1 MALPIPKNPTGQPD
15 HGSRTT
21 FKAPISMAVL
31 SHCPRPAKPPA
42 TRGKWGARK
51 QPAALLSHP
60 ITLRASQRP
69 TRPHQCLAQH
79 FPPCCCR
86 GKCHQ
91 LSPQGTHR
99 LPFGG
104 CHVPHWLA
112 EGIGMEKA
120 PHCFLFCA
128 IGEKVA
134 LGCPALMRGT
144 ARLIAEHCNVPNLQR
159 GQSSGAHHSCRAQ
172 PRDAVLTAKIQQ
184 GPIWFL
190 QELSAPTQTLCH
202 NPNVKITPL
211 ETLRA
216 WESCLFG
223 EERLLPAQ
231 RHSPRPTRSR
241 PTQT

>member
-1 MALPIPKNPTGQPD
+1 
-15 HGSRTT
+15 
-21 FKAPISMAVL
+21 MAVL

-91 LSPQGTHR
+91 LSPQGTRR

-120 PHCFLFCA
+120 PHCFLFLCYRGKSSTGMPSA
-128 IGEKVA
+128 NAGHGKTHCRA
-134 LGCPALMRGT
+134 LQCPKSATGAELRGT
-144 ARLIAEHCNVPNLQR
+144 PFMQSTAPGCCSHCQNSTGPNLVPPGTR
-159 GQSSGAHHSCRAQ
+159 CAHS
-172 PRDAVLTAKIQQ
+172 DA
-184 GPIWFL
+184 
-190 QELSAPTQTLCH
+190 LS
-202 NPNVKITPL
+202 
-211 ETLRA
+211 
-216 WESCLFG
+216 
-223 EERLLPAQ
+223 
-231 RHSPRPTRSR
+231 
-241 PTQT
+241 

>member
-1 MALPIPKNPTGQPD
+1 MVLPIPKNPAGQPD

-69 TRPHQCLAQH
+69 TQPHQCLAQH

-91 LSPQGTHR
+91 LSPQGTRR

-120 PHCFLFCA
+120 PHCFLFLCYRGKSSTGMPSA
-128 IGEKVA
+128 NAGHGKTHCRA
-134 LGCPALMRGT
+134 LQCPKSATGAELRGT
-144 ARLIAEHCNVPNLQR
+144 PFMQSTAPGCCSHCQNSTGPNLVPPGTQC
-159 GQSSGAHHSCRAQ
+159 AHS
-172 PRDAVLTAKIQQ
+172 DA
-184 GPIWFL
+184 
-190 QELSAPTQTLCH
+190 LS
-202 NPNVKITPL
+202 
-211 ETLRA
+211 
-216 WESCLFG
+216 
-223 EERLLPAQ
+223 
-231 RHSPRPTRSR
+231 
-241 PTQT
+241 